1 MTASNHSVEVIQPG
15 RLIDGLGGPPLN
27 NMAVV
32 LRGSRILW
40 VGPRDQVYEPGGVLA
55 GATPGSHGQVLDF
68 PQGTLLP
75 GLIDCHTHTNMPG
88 DGRRGEEVNLDS
100 DAVRLL
106 RSARNVGRALESGV
120 TTVCD
125 CGSWNQTA
133 FSLKEGLALGLVE
146 GSRLL
151 ASGPPITSTGGHLWF
166 MGGEADGV
174 DGVRRRVRELL
185 KEGADFIKVVA
196 SGGSTATSDP
206 YRPSLTAAE
215 IGSIV
220 EEAHER
226 GKPVAAHCRCT
237 AAINNAMAAGVDL
250 VLHCWFYDADGS
262 YRFDYATA
270 DSLAGSGVWI
280 NPTLHMG
287 RIRLNMLKQKR
298 EEEEELTP
306 EESSQ
311 LETSEQGDRMRMEQF
326 GRLIQMGAKLVG
338 GSDCG
343 WGSNPFGNYQGEV
356 IAMVDAGLSPMEAIL
371 AGTYN
376 AAGALGILSSVG
388 TVEQDKEAD
397 LLVVDGDPTQ
407 DIAALRKVQA
417 VFQGGR
423 LVGGES

>member
-1 MTASNHSVEVIQPG
+1 MTASNDSVRVIQPG

-27 NMAVV
+27 NMAVI
-32 LRGSRILW
+32 LQGSRILW
-40 VGPRDQVYEPGGVLA
+40 VGTRDQVYGPGGPLA
-55 GATPGSHGQVLDF
+55 GSTPGSHGQVLDF

-88 DGRRGEEVNLDS
+88 DGRRGEEVNLDT

-151 ASGPPITSTGGHLWF
+151 ASGRPITSTGGHLWF

-206 YRPSLTAAE
+206 YRPSLTGAE
-215 IGSIV
+215 IGAIV

-237 AAINNAMAAGVDL
+237 AAIKNAVEAGVDV

-262 YRFDYATA
+262 YRFDQATA
-270 DSLAGSGVWI
+270 EGLVSSGLWI

-287 RIRLNMLKQKR
+287 RIRLNMLRRKR
-298 EEEEELTP
+298 EQEELTT
-306 EESSQ
+306 EESDL
-311 LETSEQGDRMRMEQF
+311 LETGERGDRLRMEQC
-326 GRLIQMGAKLVG
+326 GRLIQMGVKLVG

-343 WGSNPFGNYQGEV
+343 WGSYTFGDYQGEV

-371 AGTYN
+371 ASTQN
-376 AAGALGILSSVG
+376 AARALGVLSSVG
-388 TVEQDKEAD
+388 TVEPDKEAD
-397 LLVVDGDPTQ
+397 MLVVDGDPAQ
-407 DIAALRKVQA
+407 DIAALRKVTA

-423 LVGGES
+423 LVGGEV

>member
-1 MTASNHSVEVIQPG
+1 MTASNHSVKVIQPG

-32 LRGSRILW
+32 LRGSHILW
-40 VGPRDQVYEPGGVLA
+40 VGPREQLYGPGGPLA
-55 GATPGSHGQVLDF
+55 GSMPGSHGQVLEF

-88 DGRRGEEVNLDS
+88 DGRRGEEVNRDT
-100 DAVRLL
+100 DQVRLL

-151 ASGPPITSTGGHLWF
+151 ASGPPITSTGGHLWY

-226 GKPVAAHCRCT
+226 GKPVVAHCRCT
-237 AAINNAMAAGVDL
+237 AAISNAVEAGVDV

-262 YRFDYATA
+262 YRFDQATA
-270 DSLAGSGVWI
+270 EGLVRSGVWI

-287 RIRLNMLKQKR
+287 RIRLNMLRRKR
-298 EEEEELTP
+298 EEEELTL
-306 EESSQ
+306 EESGQ
-311 LETSEQGDRMRMEQF
+311 LETSEQGDQLRMEHF
-326 GRLIQMGAKLVG
+326 GRLIQMGVKLVG

-343 WGSNPFGNYQGEV
+343 WGSQPFGDYQGEV
-356 IAMVDAGLSPMEAIL
+356 IAMVDAGLSPLEAIL
-371 AGTYN
+371 AGTRN

-407 DIAALRKVQA
+407 DIAALRKVTA
-417 VFQGGR
+417 VFHGGK
-423 LVGGES
+423 LVRGEA

>member
-1 MTASNHSVEVIQPG
+1 MTSSNDSITVIQPS

-32 LRGSRILW
+32 VRGSRIQW
-40 VGPRDQVYEPGGVLA
+40 VGPQDQVYGPGGPLA
-55 GATPGSHGQVLDF
+55 GSTPGSHGQVLDF

-88 DGRRGEEVNLDS
+88 DGRRGEEVHRDS

-106 RSARNVGRALESGV
+106 RSARNVGRALRSGV

-133 FSLKEGLALGLVE
+133 LSLKEGLAQGLVE

-151 ASGPPITSTGGHLWF
+151 ASGRPITTTGGHLWY

-174 DGVRRRVRELL
+174 DGVRRRTRELI

-196 SGGSTATSDP
+196 SGGSTSTSDP
-206 YRPSLTAAE
+206 YRPSLTAPE
-215 IGSIV
+215 IATIV
-220 EEAHER
+220 EEAHGR

-237 AAINNAMAAGVDL
+237 AAINNAVESGVDM
-250 VLHCWFYDADGS
+250 VLHCAFYDADGS
-262 YRFDYATA
+262 YRFDQATA
-270 DSLAGSGVWI
+270 EALVSSGVRI
-280 NPTLHMG
+280 NPTLHLG
-287 RIRLNMLKQKR
+287 RIRLNMLRRKR
-298 EEEEELTP
+298 EQEELTA
-306 EESSQ
+306 EESAL
-311 LETSEQGDRMRMEQF
+311 LETSEQGERLRMEHF
-326 GRLIQMGAKLVG
+326 GRLIQMGVKLVG

-343 WGSNPFGNYQGEV
+343 WGSYPFGDFQGEI

-371 AGTYN
+371 AGTRN
-376 AAGALGILSSVG
+376 GAEAMRVIGTVG
-388 TVEQDKEAD
+388 TVEQNKEAD
-397 LLVVDGDPTQ
+397 LLVVDGDPVQ
-407 DIAALRKVQA
+407 DITALRQVTA

-423 LVGGES
+423 LVGGEA